1 MLSHGLPRWIVVGGF
16 TLTCIAGAINA
27 VGFLGIHHQALSH
40 MSGTG
45 TILST
50 ELALG
55 RFAGAF
61 HAALVLGWFF
71 LGSVLSGM
79 IIRQSTLRAGRRY
92 GVALACESL
101 LLFGAAYFL
110 RNGSNIGDY
119 LAAMACGLQNAMATS
134 YSGAVIR
141 TTHITGI
148 ITDLGIA
155 VGHAVRREPVD
166 HRRVILFSVLVAG
179 FLVGGVVGA
188 FGYLAFG
195 SDALLFPATATGI
208 AGVGYALFKHRERK
222 LHHPLAK

>member
-1 MLSHGLPRWIVVGGF
+1 MLSQGLPRWTVVGGF

-40 MSGTG
+40 LSGTG

-55 RFAGAF
+55 RFAGAA

-79 IIRQSTLRAGRRY
+79 IISQSTLRAGRGY
-92 GVALACESL
+92 GVALAGESL

-110 RNGSNIGDY
+110 GHGSNFGDY
-119 LAAMACGLQNAMATS
+119 LAAMACGLQNAMTTS

-155 VGHAVRREPVD
+155 AGHAARREPVD
-166 HRRVILFSVLVAG
+166 HRRVILFTVLVAG

-188 FGYLAFG
+188 FGFLAFG

-208 AGVGYALFKHRERK
+208 AGVGYVLFKHCERK
-222 LHHPLAK
+222 RLHRLAK